1 MNTYDSY
8 YIYIL
13 SVFTVKCVLKTKGGV
28 PFSEDFQVKFKSG
41 ALKSLLKLG
50 S

>member
-1 MNTYDSY
+1 M
-8 YIYIL
+8 
-13 SVFTVKCVLKTKGGV
+13 FTPFSTRDEYVNMKIKGGV

-41 ALKSLLKLG
+41 AMKSLLKLG